1 MLLKYIINRISKVN
15 TLYTLRIMNDKNKT
29 IFFILMFIAMIGW
42 GASWVHAK
50 VLSAYINEY
59 ELIFLRNIFTV
70 IAMLPVLYFSKKSL
84 KINLKSLLL
93 AIVVAVVMILYLKFY
108 FLGTKFGTA
117 SLGGALVTTLVPI
130 NTFILMALFFDKKI
144 ERKDKFAL
152 ILGAIGV
159 LTILNIWSFSIEDIF
174 TQHNLYFLAAS
185 VMWPILTIISS
196 KATKVSPLIFS
207 FYMYIIMIILV
218 LIFFIDV
225 DQLNYKSY
233 DSIFWINI
241 ISLGVFSTA
250 FATTIYFIGI
260 EKLGTN
266 EVSSFI
272 FLVPFFAITLSIV
285 FLDEEVHFSI
295 ILGTA
300 LTLIAVKILNNII
313 IFKKKDNKTT

>member
-1 MLLKYIINRISKVN
+1 
-15 TLYTLRIMNDKNKT
+15 MNDKNKT
-29 IFFILMFIAMIGW
+29 IFYILMFIAMIGW

-59 ELIFLRNIFTV
+59 ELIFLRNFFTV
-70 IAMLPVLYFSKKSL
+70 IAMIPVLYFSRKSL
-84 KINLKSLLL
+84 RINLNSFLL
-93 AIVVAVVMILYLKFY
+93 AIAVAIVMILYLKFY

-130 NTFILMALFFDKKI
+130 NTFILMALFFGRKI
-144 ERKDKFAL
+144 EKKDRFAL

-159 LTILNIWSFSIEDIF
+159 LTILNIWSFSLEDIF
-174 TQHNLYFLAAS
+174 TQHNLYFLVAS
-185 VMWPILTIISS
+185 ILWPILTIISS

-207 FYMYIIMIILV
+207 FYMYLIMIILV
-218 LIFFIDV
+218 LIFFVDV
-225 DQLNYKSY
+225 QKFNYESY

-250 FATTIYFIGI
+250 FATTIYFVGI

-272 FLVPFFAITLSIV
+272 FLVPFSAITLSII
-285 FLDEEVHFSI
+285 FLKEEVHLSI
-295 ILGTA
+295 IIGTI
-300 LTLIAVKILNNII
+300 LTLIAVKILNNIT
-313 IFKKKDNKTT
+313 IFKKNKKLNR

>member
-1 MLLKYIINRISKVN
+1 
-15 TLYTLRIMNDKNKT
+15 MNDKNKT

-50 VLSAYINEY
+50 VLSTYINEY
-59 ELIFLRNIFTV
+59 ELIFLRNVFTV
-70 IAMLPVLYFSKKSL
+70 IAMIPVLYFSKKSL
-84 KINLKSLLL
+84 RINLKSLLL

-130 NTFILMALFFDKKI
+130 NTFILMALFFNKKI
-144 ERKDKFAL
+144 EKKDRFAL

-159 LTILNIWSFSIEDIF
+159 LTILNIWSFSVEDIF
-174 TQHNLYFLAAS
+174 TQHNIYFLVAS
-185 VMWPILTIISS
+185 IMWPILTIISS

-218 LIFFIDV
+218 LIFFVDV
-225 DQLNYKSY
+225 QEFNYESY

-241 ISLGVFSTA
+241 LSLGIFSTA

-272 FLVPFFAITLSIV
+272 FLVPFFAISLSII
-285 FLDEEVHFSI
+285 FLDEEVHFTI
-295 ILGTA
+295 IIGTV
-300 LTLIAVKILNNII
+300 LTLIAVKILNNIT
-313 IFKKKDNKTT
+313 IFKKKDKMIT

>member
-1 MLLKYIINRISKVN
+1 
-15 TLYTLRIMNDKNKT
+15 MNDKNKT

-50 VLSAYINEY
+50 VLSTYINEY
-59 ELIFLRNIFTV
+59 ELIFLRNVFTV
-70 IAMLPVLYFSKKSL
+70 IAMIPVLYFSKKSL
-84 KINLKSLLL
+84 RINLKSLLL

-130 NTFILMALFFDKKI
+130 NTFILMALFFNKKI
-144 ERKDKFAL
+144 EKKDRFAL

-159 LTILNIWSFSIEDIF
+159 LTILNIWSFSVEDIF
-174 TQHNLYFLAAS
+174 TQHNIYFLVAS
-185 VMWPILTIISS
+185 IMWPILTIISS

-218 LIFFIDV
+218 LIFFVDV
-225 DQLNYKSY
+225 QEFNYGSY

-241 ISLGVFSTA
+241 LSLGIFSTA

-272 FLVPFFAITLSIV
+272 FLVPFFAISLSII
-285 FLDEEVHFSI
+285 FLEEEVHFTI
-295 ILGTA
+295 IIGTV
-300 LTLIAVKILNNII
+300 LTLIAVKILNNIT
-313 IFKKKDNKTT
+313 IFKKKDKMIT

>member
-1 MLLKYIINRISKVN
+1 
-15 TLYTLRIMNDKNKT
+15 MNDKNKT
-29 IFFILMFIAMIGW
+29 IFYILMFIAMIGW

-59 ELIFLRNIFTV
+59 ELIFLRNFFTM
-70 IAMLPVLYFSKKSL
+70 IAMIPVLYFSRKSL
-84 KINLKSLLL
+84 RINLNSFLL
-93 AIVVAVVMILYLKFY
+93 AIAVAIVMILYLKFY

-130 NTFILMALFFDKKI
+130 NTFILMALFFGRKI
-144 ERKDKFAL
+144 EKKDRFAL

-159 LTILNIWSFSIEDIF
+159 LTILNIWSFSTEDIF
-174 TQHNLYFLAAS
+174 TQHNLYFLVAS
-185 VMWPILTIISS
+185 ILWPILTIISS

-207 FYMYIIMIILV
+207 FYMYLIMIILV
-218 LIFFIDV
+218 LIFFVDV
-225 DQLNYKSY
+225 QKFNYESY

-250 FATTIYFIGI
+250 FATTIYFVGI

-272 FLVPFFAITLSIV
+272 FLVPFSAITLSII
-285 FLDEEVHFSI
+285 FLKEEVHLSI
-295 ILGTA
+295 IIGTI
-300 LTLIAVKILNNII
+300 LTLIAVKILNNIT
-313 IFKKKDNKTT
+313 IFKKNKKLNR

>member
-1 MLLKYIINRISKVN
+1 
-15 TLYTLRIMNDKNKT
+15 MNDKNKK
-29 IFFILMFIAMIGW
+29 IFYILMFIAMIGW

-59 ELIFLRNIFTV
+59 ELIFLRNLFTV
-70 IAMLPVLYFSKKSL
+70 IAMIPILYFSKKSL
-84 KINLKSLLL
+84 RINLNSFLL
-93 AIVVAVVMILYLKFY
+93 AIAVAIVMILYLKFY

-130 NTFILMALFFDKKI
+130 NTFILMALFFGRKI
-144 ERKDKFAL
+144 EKKDRFAL

-159 LTILNIWSFSIEDIF
+159 LTILNIWSFSTEDIF
-174 TQHNLYFLAAS
+174 TQHNLYFLVAS
-185 VMWPILTIISS
+185 ILWPTLTIISS
-196 KATKVSPLIFS
+196 RATKVSPLIFS
-207 FYMYIIMIILV
+207 FYMYLIMIILV
-218 LIFFIDV
+218 LIFFVDV
-225 DQLNYKSY
+225 QKFNYESY

-272 FLVPFFAITLSIV
+272 FLVPFSAITLSII
-285 FLDEEVHFSI
+285 FLKEEIHLSI
-295 ILGTA
+295 IIGTI
-300 LTLIAVKILNNII
+300 LTLIAVKILNNIT
-313 IFKKKDNKTT
+313 IFKKKKR

>member
-1 MLLKYIINRISKVN
+1 
-15 TLYTLRIMNDKNKT
+15 MNDKNKT
-29 IFFILMFIAMIGW
+29 IFYILMFIAMIGW

-59 ELIFLRNIFTV
+59 ELIFLRNFFTV
-70 IAMLPVLYFSKKSL
+70 IAMIPVLYFSRKSL
-84 KINLKSLLL
+84 RINLNSFLL
-93 AIVVAVVMILYLKFY
+93 AIAVAIVMILYLKFY

-130 NTFILMALFFDKKI
+130 NTFILMALFFGKKI
-144 ERKDKFAL
+144 EKKDRFAL

-159 LTILNIWSFSIEDIF
+159 LTILNIWSFSLEDIF
-174 TQHNLYFLAAS
+174 TQHNLYFLVAS
-185 VMWPILTIISS
+185 ILWPILTIISS

-207 FYMYIIMIILV
+207 FYMYLIMIILV
-218 LIFFIDV
+218 LIFFVDV
-225 DQLNYKSY
+225 QKFNYESY

-250 FATTIYFIGI
+250 FATTIYFVGI

-272 FLVPFFAITLSIV
+272 FLVPFSAITLSII
-285 FLDEEVHFSI
+285 FLKEEVHLSI
-295 ILGTA
+295 IIGTI
-300 LTLIAVKILNNII
+300 LTLIAVKILNNIT
-313 IFKKKDNKTT
+313 IFKKNKKLNR

>member
-1 MLLKYIINRISKVN
+1 
-15 TLYTLRIMNDKNKT
+15 
-29 IFFILMFIAMIGW
+29 MFIAMIGW

-50 VLSAYINEY
+50 VLSTYINEY
-59 ELIFLRNIFTV
+59 ELIFLRNLFTV
-70 IAMLPVLYFSKKSL
+70 IVMIPVLYFSKKSL

-130 NTFILMALFFDKKI
+130 NTFILMAVFFNRKI
-144 ERKDKFAL
+144 EKKDKFAL
-152 ILGAIGV
+152 VLGAIGV
-159 LTILNIWSFSIEDIF
+159 LTILNVWSFSIEDIF
-174 TQHNLYFLAAS
+174 TTHNLYFLVAS
-185 VMWPILTIISS
+185 IMWPILTIISS

-207 FYMYIIMIILV
+207 FYMYIIMMILV
-218 LIFFIDV
+218 LLFFVDV
-225 DQLNYKSY
+225 RELNYESY

-241 ISLGVFSTA
+241 LSLGVFSTA

-272 FLVPFFAITLSIV
+272 FLVPFFAISLSII
-285 FLDEEVHFSI
+285 FLGEEVHFSI
-295 ILGTA
+295 IVGTI
-300 LTLIAVKILNNII
+300 LTLIAVKILNNIT
-313 IFKKKDNKTT
+313 IFKKKDKMVS

>member
-1 MLLKYIINRISKVN
+1 
-15 TLYTLRIMNDKNKT
+15 
-29 IFFILMFIAMIGW
+29 MFIAMIGW

-59 ELIFLRNIFTV
+59 ELIFLRNFFTV
-70 IAMLPVLYFSKKSL
+70 IAMIPVLYFSRKSL
-84 KINLKSLLL
+84 RINLNSFLL
-93 AIVVAVVMILYLKFY
+93 AIAVAIVMILYLKFY

-130 NTFILMALFFDKKI
+130 NTFILMALFFGRKI
-144 ERKDKFAL
+144 EKKDRFAL

-159 LTILNIWSFSIEDIF
+159 LTILNIWSFSTEDIF
-174 TQHNLYFLAAS
+174 TQHNLYFLVAS
-185 VMWPILTIISS
+185 ILWPILTIISS

-207 FYMYIIMIILV
+207 FYMYLIMIILV
-218 LIFFIDV
+218 LIFFVDV
-225 DQLNYKSY
+225 QKFNYESY

-250 FATTIYFIGI
+250 FATTIYFVGI

-272 FLVPFFAITLSIV
+272 FLVPFSAITLSII
-285 FLDEEVHFSI
+285 FLKEEVHLSI
-295 ILGTA
+295 IIGTI
-300 LTLIAVKILNNII
+300 LTLIAVKILNNIT
-313 IFKKKDNKTT
+313 IFKKNKKLNR

>member
-1 MLLKYIINRISKVN
+1 
-15 TLYTLRIMNDKNKT
+15 MNDKNKT

-59 ELIFLRNIFTV
+59 ELIFLRNLFTV

-84 KINLKSLLL
+84 RINLKSLLL
-93 AIVVAVVMILYLKFY
+93 AVIVAIVMILYLKFY

-130 NTFILMALFFDKKI
+130 NTFILMALFFNRKI
-144 ERKDKFAL
+144 EKKDKFAL
-152 ILGAIGV
+152 VLGAIGV
-159 LTILNIWSFSIEDIF
+159 LTILNIWSFSVEDIF

-185 VMWPILTIISS
+185 IIWPILTIISS

-218 LIFFIDV
+218 LIFFVDV
-225 DQLNYKSY
+225 KQLNYESY

-241 ISLGVFSTA
+241 LSLGIFSTA

-272 FLVPFFAITLSIV
+272 FLVPFFAISLSII

-295 ILGTA
+295 IVGTI
-300 LTLIAVKILNNII
+300 LTLVAVKILNNIT
-313 IFKKKDNKTT
+313 IFKKKKKMIN